1 MCLFIGI
8 IFKDLKKHNKMSTHF
23 LMTLP
28 GSQHMPVTDALFR
41 TSDLN
46 NYKLAQKRHQNEHED
61 YSTKPSKI

>member
-8 IFKDLKKHNKMSTHF
+8 IIKDLKKHNKMSTHF

-46 NYKLAQKRHQNEHED
+46 IYKLAQK
-61 YSTKPSKI
+61 KASK